1 MGCPGTGGRV
11 LNELI
16 KIEVKEGKE
25 TVNARE
31 LHSFLEN
38 RRDFSA
44 WIKARV
50 IRYGF
55 IEGVDFTND
64 TIVVRGSTF
73 KEYFISVDM
82 AKELSMVE
90 NNLKGKAARQ
100 YFIRCET
107 FAKKAYK
114 KALEARTAG
123 KITRKTLTDE
133 IRDSGENERMHGH
146 GYSTYTRLAYKLT
159 GIKECDR
166 DSLDDDSLERLDLI
180 EDMIRVHVKAGQEYQ
195 AVKDA
200 LAPIFANIT
209 EEME

>member
-1 MGCPGTGGRV
+1 MECAGSGGRV

-16 KIEVKEGKE
+16 KIEVKEGQE

-82 AKELSMVE
+82 AKELY
-90 NNLKGKAARQ
+90 G
-100 YFIRCET
+100 
-107 FAKKAYK
+107 
-114 KALEARTAG
+114 
-123 KITRKTLTDE
+123 
-133 IRDSGENERMHGH
+133 
-146 GYSTYTRLAYKLT
+146 
-159 GIKECDR
+159 
-166 DSLDDDSLERLDLI
+166 
-180 EDMIRVHVKAGQEYQ
+180 
-195 AVKDA
+195 
-200 LAPIFANIT
+200 
-209 EEME
+209 